1 MDFTAGSGFS
11 FPFNS
16 QGPDVPVSA
25 CATGAPAPG
34 VFLLP
39 SGDRLGEAAVAPP
52 SCNTG
57 VLPTSVVVDWLR
69 CSFPAT
75 LDALERAKVLF
86 GPSLEWVE
94 VERGRWFYARSL
106 RRGHVSIFYDG
117 NGGVVTVDVTG
128 QGCRQLESE
137 NVLEVPCE
145 ENGWRGGWR
154 GFLGDLQ
161 DLGCTFPRVDWA
173 LDDTEGRLNL
183 ETIEATWKA
192 GNCASRF
199 QKMEPRT
206 SYTREGVLVG
216 HTLNFGSR
224 KSNMFVRIYNK
235 QLERLAKGEEVPHAH
250 WTRTEIEAHD
260 RAADAL
266 VKKFVQQGPGVVAA
280 VLRHY
285 LDFKEAGADGNLC
298 RRPTCDWWLRFVA
311 WAEKVPVGI
320 GAAARTL
327 DGAARALWQQ
337 WSAVV
342 ALLMAAPSHG
352 PKWFASLLEHGETRW
367 KSTHITMLSASL
379 SSSEPVQPVPALNS
393 SRDETLNLSRAEM
406 MCPELVP
413 PVGQVVNRVGS
424 DEVRNDVQYFS
435 PILGRWYYA
444 GRAATA

>member
-1 MDFTAGSGFS
+1 M
-11 FPFNS
+11 
-16 QGPDVPVSA
+16 
-25 CATGAPAPG
+25 
-34 VFLLP
+34 
-39 SGDRLGEAAVAPP
+39 
-52 SCNTG
+52 
-57 VLPTSVVVDWLR
+57 
-69 CSFPAT
+69 
-75 LDALERAKVLF
+75 F
-86 GPSLEWVE
+86 GPGLEWVE

-137 NVLEVPCE
+137 NVLDVPCE
-145 ENGWRGGWR
+145 ENGFCGGWR
-154 GFLGDLQ
+154 GFLGDLR

-173 LDDTEGRLNL
+173 LDDIEGRLNL

-206 SYTREGVLVG
+206 SYTREGELVG

-235 QLERLAKGEEVPHAH
+235 QLERLAKGQDVPHAH

-266 VKKFVQQGPGVVAA
+266 VKKFVEQGPGVVAA

-285 LDFKEAGADGNLC
+285 LDFKEAGGDGNLS
-298 RRPTCDWWLRFVA
+298 RRPTCDWWGGFLD

-327 DGAARALWQQ
+327 EGAARALWHQ
-337 WSAVV
+337 WGAVA

-352 PKWFASLLEHGETRW
+352 PKWFASLLEHGQTRW
-367 KSTHITMLSASL
+367 KSSHITMLSVSL

-393 SRDETLNLSRAEM
+393 SQATSPDEM

-413 PVGQVVNRVGS
+413 PPGQVVNRVGS
-424 DEVRNDVQYFS
+424 DEVRNDEQYFS
-435 PILGRWYYA
+435 PILGRWYYP